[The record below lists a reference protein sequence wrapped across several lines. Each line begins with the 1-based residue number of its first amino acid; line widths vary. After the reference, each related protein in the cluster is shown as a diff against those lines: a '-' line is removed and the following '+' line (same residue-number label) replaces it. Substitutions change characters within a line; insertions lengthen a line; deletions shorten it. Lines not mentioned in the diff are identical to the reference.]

1 MQTLANDEAP
11 NHQTQPS
18 FCIMCGWIFSKGKGI
33 RRIGTPVLQARIR
46 KQWREGP
53 IVYCAVMANDEP
65 VSTCCATCLKRPGD
79 GTTMLP
85 LDSYLLY
92 LMAPTKNPDLRR
104 QKRMQTALLRTCPTT
119 GMYNPYATPRWVL
132 DIASSKDPV
141 RAWWERNL
149 CTDFFQHK
157 HTARCVRLMLR
168 GAPGSTDASTAE
180 CVDGE

>member
-1 MQTLANDEAP
+1 
-11 NHQTQPS
+11 
-18 FCIMCGWIFSKGKGI
+18 
-33 RRIGTPVLQARIR
+33 VLQARIR

>member
-1 MQTLANDEAP
+1 
-11 NHQTQPS
+11 
-18 FCIMCGWIFSKGKGI
+18 MCGWIFSKGKGV
-33 RRIGTPVLQARIR
+33 RRISISTLQARIR
-46 KQWREGP
+46 RQWREGP
-53 IVYCAVMANDEP
+53 VVYRAIMGANGDAAKDHGAGTT
-65 VSTCCATCLKRPGD
+65 TCCATCLKRPGD

-104 QKRMQTALLRTCPTT
+104 QKRMQTALLRTCPAT

-141 RAWWERNL
+141 RTWWERNL

-168 GAPGSTDASTAE
+168 GEEDPLAVATPPNRDSMDDE
-180 CVDGE
+180 